1 MARDQFRSLSASGPS
16 KTSWLISSFSLA
28 GIYEFQHVP
37 IFVINLNGFT
47 DRLERIS
54 RRLNGLGL
62 SFERIPAVNG
72 RTLSRGG
79 KAKGQS
85 RAILAASQQLE
96 IACYMS
102 HLKALRIVVDCEL
115 PRAIILEDDA
125 VFDDDF
131 ALWASSECPLPA
143 DVEILKFEGSGAR
156 HTIKIPISTYANTT
170 IQFSDKPAGGA
181 AAYLVTLEG
190 ARKAFR
196 ELDVTNARLAHDLFA
211 YWKFG
216 VRVYEV
222 APFPAR
228 QEGSPSTIAHSAGKQ
243 PLRIEFER
251 YLLKSYDRAEGFTSA
266 LNGSGIGALLTA
278 ARV

>member
-1 MARDQFRSLSASGPS
+1 MDS
-16 KTSWLISSFSLA
+16 K
-28 GIYEFQHVP
+28 HVP

-62 SFERIPAVNG
+62 NFERIPAVNG
-72 RTLSRGG
+72 RSLSREEKQKIGSG
-79 KAKGQS
+79 RS
-85 RAILAASQQLE
+85 RLPLSDSE
-96 IACYMS
+96 IAHYMS
-102 HLKALRIVVDCEL
+102 HLKALRIVADRGL
-115 PRAIILEDDA
+115 PRAMILEDDA

-156 HTIKIPISTYANTT
+156 DTIKIPISTYANRT
-170 IQFSDKPAGGA
+170 IQFSYKPTGGA
-181 AAYLVTLEG
+181 AAYLITLEG
-190 ARKAFR
+190 ARKALK
-196 ELDVTNARLAHDLFA
+196 ELDVTSAQLAHDLFA

-216 VRVYEV
+216 FRVYEV

-243 PLRIEFER
+243 PLER
-251 YLLKSYDRAEGFTSA
+251 YLLKGVDKARRLYFSVKWFGV
-266 LNGSGIGALLTA
+266 GALLTA